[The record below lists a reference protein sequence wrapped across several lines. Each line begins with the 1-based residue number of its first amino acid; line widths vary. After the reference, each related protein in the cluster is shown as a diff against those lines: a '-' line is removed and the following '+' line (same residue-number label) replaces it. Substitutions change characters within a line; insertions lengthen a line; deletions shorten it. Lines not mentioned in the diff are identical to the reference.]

1 MNMKKMTYD
10 ELIVP
15 SGVEVTMLLHC
26 PFCGGQAKVVHS
38 SAVYVTCT
46 SCGCRSRQMNR
57 RVRVESEEEEE
68 NRVEALAV
76 AAWNRR
82 IEWRI

>member
-1 MNMKKMTYD
+1 
-10 ELIVP
+10 
-15 SGVEVTMLLHC
+15 
-26 PFCGGQAKVVHS
+26 
-38 SAVYVTCT
+38 
-46 SCGCRSRQMNR
+46 MNR

-68 NRVEALAV
+68 NRVEMLAV